1 MINDILEFT
10 SGYKTYISLALLILV
25 CGAEKLGIDVVSG
38 IDATNA
44 ATVAWGAITAA
55 FMRSG
60 IAKSE
65 AS

>member
-1 MINDILEFT
+1 MLNDILEFA

-25 CGAEKLGIDVVSG
+25 CAAEKIGINVVDG
-38 IDATNA
+38 IDASNA

-60 IAKSE
+60 IAKSGTT
-65 AS
+65 